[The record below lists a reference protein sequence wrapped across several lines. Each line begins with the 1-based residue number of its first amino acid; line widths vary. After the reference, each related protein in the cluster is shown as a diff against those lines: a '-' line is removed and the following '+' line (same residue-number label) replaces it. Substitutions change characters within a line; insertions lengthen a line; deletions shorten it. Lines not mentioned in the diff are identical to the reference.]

1 MCRELRR
8 VHSVR
13 LKIIYVFKQGVI
25 TDMAGKVLV
34 VDDEKMI
41 VKGIKFSLIQDY
53 SVVDCAYDGE
63 EALNMAKN
71 NDYDIILLDI
81 MLPKMNGLEVCQQ
94 IREFSNV
101 PIIMLT
107 AKGDDM
113 DKIMGLEYGADD
125 YITKPFNILEVKSRM
140 KAILR
145 RNNSNKEKEAVKSNV
160 LVVGDMKI
168 DCDSRSLF
176 IKGKEIYLTAKEFDL
191 LELLAFN
198 PNRVYSRDTLLKT
211 VWGADY
217 PGDGRTVDVHIRRLR
232 EKIEDNSSDPK
243 YVHTKWGVGYYF
255 NV

>member
-1 MCRELRR
+1 MLF
-8 VHSVR
+8 
-13 LKIIYVFKQGVI
+13 KINII
-25 TDMAGKVLV
+25 
-34 VDDEKMI
+34 DDEKNLNDL
-41 VKGIKFSLIQDY
+41 VRTYLEKEGY
-53 SVVDCAYDGE
+53 SVCSFYTYD
-63 EALNMAKN
+63 EALLHK
-71 NDYDIILLDI
+71 DDDVHLWLIDI
-81 MLPKMNGLEVCQQ
+81 MLDKASGFELFNEIKASKPKMPIIFMSARDQEFDRIIGLE
-94 IREFSNV
+94 
-101 PIIMLT
+101 
-107 AKGDDM
+107 KGS
-113 DKIMGLEYGADD
+113 DD
-125 YITKPFNILEVKSRM
+125 YITKPFNILEVKARM

-145 RNNSNKEKEAVKSNV
+145 RNNSNKEKEAVKSSV

>member
-1 MCRELRR
+1 
-8 VHSVR
+8 
-13 LKIIYVFKQGVI
+13 
-25 TDMAGKVLV
+25 MAGKVLV

-101 PIIMLT
+101 PIMMLT

-125 YITKPFNILEVKSRM
+125 YITKPFNILEVKARM

-145 RNNSNKEKEAVKSNV
+145 RNNKTEKEQANSNV
-160 LVVGDMKI
+160 LNIGDMRI

-176 IKGKEIYLTAKEFDL
+176 IRGKEIYLTAKEFDL

-198 PNRVYSRDTLLKT
+198 PNRVYSRDVLLKT

-232 EKIEDNSSDPK
+232 EKIEENSSEPK